1 MQSVL
6 NKFQIEF
13 RGEENIPSVICNS
26 WKKFSELVESF
37 SELQAGAFVFR
48 GQRRRDWKLTPSL
61 ARFSDKGLVE
71 GEIAN
76 KQIHLFRQAIRGR
89 VADHSL
95 MMDDD
100 EIQSDELWSIGQ
112 HHGLHTPLLDWTQS
126 PFVAMFFA
134 FDKEDITTEADNDF
148 RVVYA
153 LNKTLIEE
161 LLSVTHGDTFEYTS
175 PLRFIEPR
183 KDDHGRLVSQAGLF
197 TISQYGETLENSLL
211 NALSEK
217 LEKTTID
224 TETQIVSQYIFK
236 ILIKNEK
243 QKIIIKNLRQMNIHH
258 ASLFP
263 DLIGASNNCNLIL
276 EDVFYSQ
283 EKTDLHKM
291 DQKEMEQKSFEKLSD
306 KTENAF
312 ESRAAGF
319 LSAYQSF
326 GKFSSCRLVDEGYLI
341 SLLGEYGA
349 DGKDYLKLSNV
360 IWKELAPYK
369 KQIDWQKKESAIAKM
384 RNVVKVVLRKSS
396 YPEEFRE
403 TIVEKIFIK
412 VEESTS

>member
-1 MQSVL
+1 
-6 NKFQIEF
+6 
-13 RGEENIPSVICNS
+13 
-26 WKKFSELVESF
+26 
-37 SELQAGAFVFR
+37 
-48 GQRRRDWKLTPSL
+48 
-61 ARFSDKGLVE
+61 
-71 GEIAN
+71 
-76 KQIHLFRQAIRGR
+76 
-89 VADHSL
+89 
-95 MMDDD
+95 
-100 EIQSDELWSIGQ
+100 
-112 HHGLHTPLLDWTQS
+112 
-126 PFVAMFFA
+126 
-134 FDKEDITTEADNDF
+134 
-148 RVVYA
+148 
-153 LNKTLIEE
+153 
-161 LLSVTHGDTFEYTS
+161 
-175 PLRFIEPR
+175 
-183 KDDHGRLVSQAGLF
+183 
-197 TISQYGETLENSLL
+197 
-211 NALSEK
+211 
-217 LEKTTID
+217 
-224 TETQIVSQYIFK
+224 
-236 ILIKNEK
+236 
-243 QKIIIKNLRQMNIHH
+243 MNIHH

-341 SLLGEYGA
+341 SLLEEYGA